1 VSDCY
6 ATPLSAARTYTA
18 AVISVIP
25 VKADG
30 SKAPLLKDWR
40 QYSER
45 LPTDEELTQWFDR
58 PNPPGIGIVPGPAS
72 GNLVVL
78 DFEKRGGEAA
88 YTEFMLKVKDTPLF
102 GIIYSSPVVRT
113 PSGGRHVWVRLPE
126 PTAGGVLARYRGTS
140 PKTAKVKA
148 EIRGAG
154 HQCLAPGCPASC
166 HKSGELYT
174 FESKGWLPC

>member
-1 VSDCY
+1 MHHEY
-6 ATPLSAARTYTA
+6 ETPLKAARAYVA
-18 AVISVIP
+18 NGISVIP

-45 LPTDEELTQWFDR
+45 MPTDEELVTWFDR
-58 PNPPGIGIVPGPAS
+58 PKPPGIGIVPGPAS

-78 DFEKRGGEAA
+78 DFEHRAGESA
-88 YTEFMLKVKDTPLF
+88 YTEFMLKIKETPLF
-102 GIIYSSPVVRT
+102 SIVYSSPVVRT

-126 PTAGGVLARYRGTS
+126 PTAGGVLARYRA
-140 PKTAKVKA
+140 KTAKDAKVKA

-166 HKSGELYT
+166 HKSGQPYT
-174 FESKGWLPC
+174 FESKGWLSC